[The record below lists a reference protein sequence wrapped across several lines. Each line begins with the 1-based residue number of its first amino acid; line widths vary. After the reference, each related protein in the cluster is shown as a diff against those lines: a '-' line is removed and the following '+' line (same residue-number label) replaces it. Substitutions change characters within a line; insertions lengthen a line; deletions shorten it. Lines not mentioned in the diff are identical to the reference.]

1 MHPVANLLPSVS
13 SASTACHSPN
23 SAPHPSLPEVN
34 ESFLEKLFRALQAEF
49 GTRWS
54 SQLRTP
60 EAMADLKIEWWA
72 KVHDLTPAQV
82 RLAINTMAVGQD
94 AWPPGPRAFRKL
106 ALADQEATQRHG
118 MHALYL
124 PSPPAHPVSRER
136 ALADLAGLKGKL
148 PAAPEAPAPAPPIG
162 LAERR
167 AYIARH
173 RADLVAA
180 GLAGYVAEADLP
192 GAQVA

>member
-1 MHPVANLLPSVS
+1 MHPVANLLPSAS
-13 SASTACHSPN
+13 SALTACHSPN
-23 SAPHPSLPEVN
+23 SAPHPSLPEAS
-34 ESFLEKLFRALQAEF
+34 ESFLAKLFRALQAEF

-60 EAMADLKIEWWA
+60 EAMEEIKIEWWA

-82 RLAINTMAVGQD
+82 RLALNSMAVGQD

-106 ALADQEATQRHG
+106 ALAGEEATQRHG

-136 ALADLAGLKGKL
+136 VLADLAGLKDKL
-148 PAAPEAPAPAPPIG
+148 PAEPESPVAAPPIS

-173 RADLVAA
+173 RAELMAA
-180 GLAGYVAEADLP
+180 GLAGYVADA
-192 GAQVA
+192 